1 MSKWIP
7 VTERLP
13 EMHPEQDIYNPW
25 MQINMVAD
33 TFLISDFVLVTGRRE
48 RADDDDPP
56 ILLGRYEDDLDGRTY
71 WNGLNCENIVDVTAW
86 MPLPEPY
93 EEGNK

>member
-13 EMHPEQDIYNPW
+13 DTHPVEDF
-25 MQINMVAD
+25 
-33 TFLISDFVLVTGRRE
+33 FLLSDPVLVTGRRE
-48 RADDDDPP
+48 HEDEDDPP
-56 ILLGRYEDDLDGRTY
+56 VLIGTYEDDLDGNTY
-71 WNGLNCENIVDVTAW
+71 WNTFGCDLLFDVTAW

-93 EEGNK
+93 KEGE

>member
-13 EMHPEQDIYNPW
+13 DTHPVQVVHNPW
-25 MQINMVAD
+25 MQGILTED
-33 TFLISDFVLVTGRRE
+33 YFLLSDPVIVTGRRE
-48 RADDDDPP
+48 NKDEDDPP
-56 ILLGRYEDDLDGRTY
+56 VLIGTYEDDLDGNTY
-71 WNGLNCENIVDVTAW
+71 WNGLDCDLLCDVTAW

-93 EEGNK
+93 KEDE